1 MPIALYQGAEKIPL
15 KTTLF
20 GAIMTIAA
28 ALHPHGA
35 EAVNI
40 KEIISPGG
48 IKAWLVEDYTVPIVT
63 MNIAL
68 RGGAAQEDDD
78 KAGLANLLSGLL
90 DEGAGELDSKTFQ
103 TRLQDL
109 NVNLSFDTGR
119 DAFYGNLRTLSTNQD
134 AAFELFRLALN
145 EPRFDAEPVERI
157 RGQVLSGL
165 KRSETNP
172 REIAGK
178 AWAAALFG
186 DHPYGRPTD
195 GTIKTV
201 EGISADDLK
210 AFHKRIIA
218 RDNLHIAVVGA
229 IDAARLETVL
239 DAIFGGLPEKAQL
252 NPITD
257 IAPREGA
264 SEHVALS
271 VPQTTIR
278 LGGRGIKRNDPDFIP
293 AYIANHILGGGSFSS
308 RLYAEIR
315 EKRGLAYSVGTG
327 LAAYDH
333 AGAFIGAAATRADQA
348 QTAIDIMTGQIKD
361 FAETGPTAAEL
372 EKAKSY
378 LIGNYALRF
387 DASRKIARQLIGI
400 QLDKLGID
408 YIDRRNDLIRAVTK
422 DDVMRAA
429 KRVFGGPVSIITVG
443 PSAS

>member
-1 MPIALYQGAEKIPL
+1 MPIASPL

-20 GAIMTIAA
+20 GAIMIVAT
-28 ALHPHGA
+28 ALVPHGA
-35 EAVNI
+35 EAVTI
-40 KEIISPGG
+40 KEVTSAGG

-63 MNIAL
+63 MNVAF

-78 KAGLANLLSGLL
+78 KAGLANLMSGLL

-109 NVNLSFDTGR
+109 NVNLSFDAGR
-119 DAFYGNLRTLSTNQD
+119 DAFYGNLRTLSINRD
-134 AAFELFRLALN
+134 EAFELFRLALN
-145 EPRFDAEPVERI
+145 EPRFDDEPVQRI
-157 RGQVLSGL
+157 RGQILSGL

-172 REIAGK
+172 QEIASK

-195 GTIKTV
+195 GTVKTV

-218 RDNLHIAVVGA
+218 RDNLYIVVVGA
-229 IDAARLETVL
+229 IDAARLERMLDTV
-239 DAIFGGLPEKAQL
+239 FGGLPEKAQL
-252 NPITD
+252 KTIAD
-257 IAPREGA
+257 ILA
-264 SEHVALS
+264 SEGVNDHITLS
-271 VPQTTIR
+271 VPQTIIR
-278 LGGRGIKRNDPDFIP
+278 LGGRGLKRDDPDFIA

-333 AGAFIGAAATRADQA
+333 AGAYIGAVSTRADQA
-348 QTAIDIMTGQIKD
+348 QTAIDIMTSQIKD
-361 FAETGPTAAEL
+361 FAESGPTQAEI

-400 QLDKLGID
+400 QLDNLGID

-422 DDVMRAA
+422 ADVMRAA

-443 PSAS
+443 PSES

>member
-1 MPIALYQGAEKIPL
+1 MPTASPL

-28 ALHPHGA
+28 VLVPHGA
-35 EAVNI
+35 EAVAI
-40 KEIISPGG
+40 KEVTSPGG

-63 MNIAL
+63 MNVAF
-68 RGGAAQEDDD
+68 RGGAAQEDDN
-78 KAGLANLLSGLL
+78 KAGLANLMSGLL

-109 NVNLSFDTGR
+109 NVNLSFDAGK
-119 DAFYGNLRTLSTNQD
+119 DAFYGNLRTLSINQD
-134 AAFELFRLALN
+134 DAFELFRIALN
-145 EPRFDAEPVERI
+145 EPRFDDEPVERI

-186 DHPYGRPTD
+186 KHPYGRPTD
-195 GTIKTV
+195 GTVKAV
-201 EGISADDLK
+201 EGISADELR

-229 IDAARLETVL
+229 IDSARLETVL

-252 NPITD
+252 KAITD
-257 IAPREGA
+257 ILPRDGV
-264 SEHVALS
+264 SDHVALS
-271 VPQTTIR
+271 VPQTIIR
-278 LGGRGIKRNDPDFIP
+278 VGGRGVKRNDPDFIP
-293 AYIANHILGGGSFSS
+293 AYVANHILGGGSFSS

-333 AGAFIGAAATRADQA
+333 AGAYIGAAATRADQA
-348 QTAIDIMTGQIKD
+348 QTAIDIMTDQIKD
-361 FAETGPTAAEL
+361 FAETGPTEAEL

-387 DASRKIARQLIGI
+387 DASQKIARQLIGI

-408 YIDRRNDLIRAVTK
+408 YIDRRNDLIRSVTK

-443 PSAS
+443 PSKS

>member
-1 MPIALYQGAEKIPL
+1 MPFIPPV
-15 KTTLF
+15 KTIVL

-28 ALHPHGA
+28 AIVPPAA
-35 EAVNI
+35 EAVSIN
-40 KEIISPGG
+40 EVTSPGG

-63 MNIAL
+63 MNIAF

-78 KAGLANLLSGLL
+78 KAGLANLMSGLL

-109 NVNLSFDTGR
+109 NINLSFDTGK

-134 AAFELFRLALN
+134 EAFELFRLALN
-145 EPRFDAEPVERI
+145 EPRFDDEPVERI

-165 KRSETNP
+165 KRSETDP

-186 DHPYGRPTD
+186 SHPYGRPTD
-195 GTIKTV
+195 GTVKTV
-201 EGISADDLK
+201 EGLSSDDLR
-210 AFHKRIIA
+210 AFHKRIVA
-218 RDNLHIAVVGA
+218 RDNLHITVVGA
-229 IDAARLETVL
+229 IDAAKLKTVL
-239 DAIFGGLPEKAQL
+239 DAVFGDLPEKAQL
-252 NPITD
+252 KSITD
-257 IAPREGA
+257 ILPRDGA
-264 SEHVALS
+264 SDHVALS
-271 VPQTTIR
+271 VPQTIIR
-278 LGGRGIKRNDPDFIP
+278 VGGRGLKRNDPDFIP
-293 AYIANHILGGGSFSS
+293 AYVANHILGGGSFSS
-308 RLYAEIR
+308 RLYSEIR

-333 AGAFIGAAATRADQA
+333 AGAYIGAAATRADQA

-361 FAETGPTAAEL
+361 FAESGPTDGEL

-387 DASRKIARQLIGI
+387 DASQKIARQLIGV
-400 QLDKLGID
+400 QLDELGID
-408 YIDRRNDLIRAVTK
+408 YIDRRNDLIRSVTR
-422 DDVMRAA
+422 DDVLRAA

-443 PSAS
+443 PSQG

>member
-1 MPIALYQGAEKIPL
+1 MPVVILL
-15 KTTLF
+15 KTILF
-20 GAIMTIAA
+20 GAIMTLAA
-28 ALHPHGA
+28 ALVPSGA
-35 EAVNI
+35 EAVSI
-40 KEIISPGG
+40 KEVTSPGG
-48 IKAWLVEDYTVPIVT
+48 VKAWLVEDYTVPIVT
-63 MNIAL
+63 MNVAF

-78 KAGLANLLSGLL
+78 KAGLANLMSGLL

-109 NVNLSFDTGR
+109 NVNLSFDAGR

-134 AAFELFRLALN
+134 AAFELFRIALN
-145 EPRFDAEPVERI
+145 EPRFDDEPVERI

-186 DHPYGRPTD
+186 RHPYGRPKD
-195 GTIKTV
+195 GTVKTV
-201 EGISADDLK
+201 EGINADDLR

-218 RDNLHIAVVGA
+218 RDNLHISVVGA
-229 IDAARLETVL
+229 IDSATLETVL
-239 DAIFGGLPEKAQL
+239 DAIFGDLPETAQL
-252 NPITD
+252 KPVTEIL
-257 IAPREGA
+257 PRVGA
-264 SEHVALS
+264 SDHVALS

-278 LGGRGIKRNDPDFIP
+278 LGGRGLKRNDPDFIA
-293 AYIANHILGGGSFSS
+293 AYVANHILGGGAFSS
-308 RLYAEIR
+308 RLYSEIR

-327 LAAYDH
+327 LAVYEHGGAY
-333 AGAFIGAAATRADQA
+333 IGAAATRADQA

-361 FAETGPTAAEL
+361 FAETGPSETEL

-387 DASRKIARQLIGI
+387 DASQKIARQLIAI

-443 PSAS
+443 PSES

>member
-1 MPIALYQGAEKIPL
+1 MPIALPF
-15 KTTLF
+15 KTTLL

-28 ALHPHGA
+28 ALVPPGA

-40 KEIISPGG
+40 KEVISPGG
-48 IKAWLVEDYTVPIVT
+48 ITAWLVEDYTVPIVT
-63 MNIAL
+63 MNVAF

-78 KAGLANLLSGLL
+78 KAGLANLMSGLL

-109 NVNLSFDTGR
+109 NVDLSFDAGR
-119 DAFYGNLRTLSTNQD
+119 DAFYGNLRTLSTNRD

-157 RGQVLSGL
+157 RGQVISGL
-165 KRSETNP
+165 KRSETDP
-172 REIAGK
+172 QEIAGR

-186 DHPYGRPTD
+186 RHPYGRPSD

-201 EGISADDLK
+201 EAISADDLK

-229 IDAARLETVL
+229 IDPERLKTVL
-239 DAIFGGLPEKAQL
+239 DAIFGNLPENAQL
-252 NPITD
+252 KPITE
-257 IAPREGA
+257 ILPRDGA
-264 SEHVALS
+264 SDHVALS
-271 VPQTTIR
+271 VPQTIIR
-278 LGGRGIKRNDPDFIP
+278 VGGRGLKRNDPDFIA
-293 AYIANHILGGGSFSS
+293 AYVANHILGGGSFSS

-333 AGAFIGAAATRADQA
+333 AGAYIGAAATRADQA
-348 QTAIDIMTGQIKD
+348 QTAIDIMTGQIKE
-361 FAETGPTAAEL
+361 FAESGPSEAEL

-387 DASRKIARQLIGI
+387 DASQKIARQLIGI
-400 QLDKLGID
+400 QLDRLGID
-408 YIDRRNDLIRAVTK
+408 YIDKRNDLIRAVTK
-422 DDVMRAA
+422 E
-429 KRVFGGPVSIITVG
+429 
-443 PSAS
+443 

>member
-1 MPIALYQGAEKIPL
+1 
-15 KTTLF
+15 
-20 GAIMTIAA
+20 MTIAA

-40 KEIISPGG
+40 KEVTSPGG

-109 NVNLSFDTGR
+109 NVNLSFDAGR

-165 KRSETNP
+165 KRSETDP

-195 GTIKTV
+195 GTVKTV
-201 EGISADDLK
+201 KGISADNLR
-210 AFHKRIIA
+210 AFHKRVIA

-229 IDAARLETVL
+229 IDAARLEVVL

-252 NPITD
+252 KTITE
-257 IAPREGA
+257 IVPRDGA
-264 SEHVALS
+264 SEHVVLS

-278 LGGRGIKRNDPDFIP
+278 VGGRGIKRNDADFIP

-333 AGAFIGAAATRADQA
+333 AGAYIGAAATRANQA
-348 QTAIDIMTGQIKD
+348 QTAIDIMTSQIKD
-361 FAETGPTAAEL
+361 YAETGPTEAEL

-400 QLDKLGID
+400 QLDKLGIG
-408 YIDRRNDLIRAVTK
+408 YIDQRNDLIRAVTK

-429 KRVFGGPVSIITVG
+429 KRVFGGPISIITVG
-443 PSAS
+443 PSES